1 MVRPGFALITVACG
15 VFMVAP
21 TWSLAEDEDGAAAE
35 VWRVSVE
42 AASNVVAL
50 PERPAEGRRVY
61 TVCAEC
67 HLATGAGDPGGTM
80 PQLAGQLRSVLIK
93 QMLDIRSGRRNN
105 PLMAPYLEVLPDS
118 QAIADA
124 ATHLS
129 SLPVP
134 TVVGRGPGDD
144 TLRGARIYR
153 ERSASCHGSQGEGVA
168 ETFTPALRGQHYRYV
183 VRQLIDIAG
192 ARRGNAHP
200 GMVEAITDMSA
211 RDVAGV
217 SDYVSRLPTAP
228 QRAGGNGR

>member
-1 MVRPGFALITVACG
+1 VCG
-15 VFMVAP
+15 VLVLAP
-21 TWSLAEDEDGAAAE
+21 MRGLAEDAGDAPAE
-35 VWRVSVE
+35 IWRLSVE
-42 AASNVVAL
+42 AASEVVAH
-50 PERPAEGRRVY
+50 PERPAEGQRVY

-67 HLATGAGDPGGTM
+67 HLASGAGDPGGTM

-93 QMLDIRSGRRNN
+93 QMLDIRSGRRSN

-118 QAIADA
+118 QAIADV

-134 TVVGRGPGDD
+134 KVVGRGPGDD
-144 TLRGARIYR
+144 TVRGARIYR
-153 ERSASCHGSQGEGVA
+153 ERCASCHGSQGEGVA

-217 SDYVSRLPTAP
+217 SDYVSRLPTAS